1 MGKPFKSL
9 DKQME
14 LNFLKTINN
23 ILGGL
28 KVVTEW
34 MKSDVDDMASR
45 ILIDWEIVDSIQ
57 EEDGSG
63 RKKIWKEM
71 MN

>member
-1 MGKPFKSL
+1 
-9 DKQME
+9 ME